1 MIEARKS
8 RWFSAWFARHCEA
21 RIRRSFEAVHVRG
34 LDALADAGRRGS
46 VLVVSNHTA
55 WWDPLVAI
63 WLTQRLLPLDSY
75 AMMNATNLR
84 RLPFFAKM
92 GAFGVDLADPRDGA
106 RSLRYAARLL
116 RSGRRVVWIFAQG
129 DERPITEPLVFRP
142 GSAELARLAPEA
154 AVVPLALRYE
164 MGNAEKPRLLVSIG
178 APLAAKADRAA
189 QEHAVRHELE
199 RLEAWARSPDDSF
212 TCIMQ
217 ASPSLLGAVAERMLA
232 WFTRSALQPA
242 LGAQHQRPTPPR
254 ERPREQDP
262 HEGGPEHRVGEHE
275 IQQ

>member
-8 RWFSAWFARHCEA
+8 RWFSAWFARHCES
-21 RIRRSFEAVHVRG
+21 RIRHSFEAVHIRG
-34 LDALADAGRRGS
+34 LDVLAEAGARAS

-84 RLPFFAKM
+84 RMPFFAKM
-92 GAFGVDLADPRDGA
+92 GAFGVDLTDPVDGA

-116 RSGRRVVWIFAQG
+116 RGAHRVVWIFAQG
-129 DERPITEPLVFRP
+129 DERPITELLVFRP
-142 GSAELARLAPEA
+142 GSAELARLAPAA
-154 AVVPLALRYE
+154 AVVPLAIRYE

-178 APLAAKADRAA
+178 APLPAKSDRAA
-189 QEHAVRHELE
+189 QEHAVRAEL
-199 RLEAWARSPDDSF
+199 ARIESWVRAGDSEF

-217 ASPSLLGAVAERMLA
+217 APESFWGQVAAHILA
-232 WFTRSALQPA
+232 RFTRSALQPA
-242 LGAQHQRPTPPR
+242 LGPKHQRAPAPR
-254 ERPREQDP
+254 
-262 HEGGPEHRVGEHE
+262 
-275 IQQ
+275 